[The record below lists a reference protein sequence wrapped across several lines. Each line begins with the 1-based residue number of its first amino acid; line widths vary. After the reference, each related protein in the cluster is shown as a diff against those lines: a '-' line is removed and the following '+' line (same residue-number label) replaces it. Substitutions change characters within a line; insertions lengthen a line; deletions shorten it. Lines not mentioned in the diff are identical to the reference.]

1 MKHRFPEPRYVEF
14 SVRFLLVGFLGNIF
28 GIWLVF
34 LEHLDFLLVWFSLMC
49 FFGDFFTKVWMILD
63 IFFTTGF

>member
-1 MKHRFPEPRYVEF
+1 MKHRFPEPCYVEF

-34 LEHLDFLLVWFSLMC
+34 LENLDCLGFFPNFCVDLVFLDVFFLV
-49 FFGDFFTKVWMILD
+49 
-63 IFFTTGF
+63 IFH